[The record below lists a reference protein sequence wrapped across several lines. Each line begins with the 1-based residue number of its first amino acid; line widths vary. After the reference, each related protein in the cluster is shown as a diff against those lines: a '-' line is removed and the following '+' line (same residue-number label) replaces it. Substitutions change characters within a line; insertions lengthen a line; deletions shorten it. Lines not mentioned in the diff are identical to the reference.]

1 MNEAYIK
8 IGHPLALRRDVLKSA
23 LETTRLLREYE
34 TYKRLR
40 KEKVDRIKAL
50 KLLMN
55 DIKIDLGILQE
66 KYLPPLHENKIEEK
80 VKKMQPKK
88 TPEVKSDLE
97 RLGLEL
103 KDIENKLREL

>member
-23 LETTRLLREYE
+23 LETTRLLKESE
-34 TYKRLR
+34 TYKKLR
-40 KEKVDRIKAL
+40 RAKVDRIKAL

-55 DIKIDLGILQE
+55 EIKIDLDILQE

-80 VKKMQPKK
+80 TKKIQSKK

-97 RLGLEL
+97 RLNLEL
-103 KDIENKLREL
+103 KDIEKKLREL